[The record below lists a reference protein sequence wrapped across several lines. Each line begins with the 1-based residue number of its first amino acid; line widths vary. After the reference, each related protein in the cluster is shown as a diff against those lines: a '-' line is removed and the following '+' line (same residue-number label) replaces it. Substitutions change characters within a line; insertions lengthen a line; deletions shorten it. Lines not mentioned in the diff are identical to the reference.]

1 MDIHQLITAAVNN
14 YRPNHGD
21 FRVEEWD
28 QKAPINDTP
37 AESILAET
45 PPVHDRVVLLRVVSL
60 DVVIYRYLVNPQT
73 GQPLKTDRDV
83 ELVKRHVMIELIPL
97 LLAGDQ
103 RLRTALSAALAKR
116 MYSALDL
123 ADHEAFALR
132 AGIQDTQ

>member
-28 QKAPINDTP
+28 QKSPINDTP
-37 AESILAET
+37 AESILTET
-45 PPVHDRVVLLRVVSL
+45 PPGHDRVVLLRVVSL

-73 GQPLKTDRDV
+73 GEPLKTDRDV
-83 ELVKRHVMIELIPL
+83 ELVKRYVMIELIPL

-103 RLRTALSAALAKR
+103 RLRTALSATLAKR
-116 MYSALDL
+116 MYSAID
-123 ADHEAFALR
+123 AETPPAIALR
-132 AGIQDTQ
+132 AGIQDPP